1 MATTTADNIQI
12 IGGVDTHQDL
22 HTAAIVNLEGAVLGA
37 ESFSTTRAGYR
48 AMLRWFRSHGELL
61 RVGVESTGTYGAG
74 ITRHLALSGIPVLE
88 VTGPDPASRRAK
100 GKDDALDAIAA
111 AEAARTRRRVQ
122 VAKDRSGAVEALRV
136 LRTTRKTAIKCRRAA
151 LQQLHNTIVAAPEEV
166 RDQVRNLTRMQ
177 RLRTCAAWRPD
188 TVGYRDPVVAT
199 KLALKYLARRILDLN
214 DEIAELDRFIVPL
227 VEELAPNLRELE
239 GVGTENAGAVM
250 VAVGDNPDRLR
261 SKASFA
267 MMCGVCPIP
276 ASSGKTQRH
285 RLNRGG
291 NRQAN
296 SALHMV
302 VVCRMRIDQR
312 TRAYVARRTLEGLS
326 KREVMRCLKRYV
338 AREIYRVLTAPS
350 SATASVARNMPS
362 RPTAPC
368 YATMGWSARWHGAA
382 TPTTTP

>member
-1 MATTTADNIQI
+1 MLISYPRGT
-12 IGGVDTHQDL
+12 
-22 HTAAIVNLEGAVLGA
+22 
-37 ESFSTTRAGYR
+37 ESHS
-48 AMLRWFRSHGELL
+48 LL
-61 RVGVESTGTYGAG
+61 RTS
-74 ITRHLALSGIPVLE
+74 RFQMLN
-88 VTGPDPASRRAK
+88 PASVGA
-100 GKDDALDAIAA
+100 
-111 AEAARTRRRVQ
+111 Q
-122 VAKDRSGAVEALRV
+122 VDSSGTVEALRV

-199 KLALKYLARRILDLN
+199 KLSLKSLARRILDIN

-227 VEELAPNLRELE
+227 VEELAPSLLELE

-261 SKASFA
+261 SEASFA
-267 MMCGVCPIP
+267 MICGVCPIP

-302 VVCRMRIDQR
+302 VVCRMRTDER

-326 KREVMRCLKRYV
+326 KREIMRCLKRYV

-350 SATASVARNMPS
+350 SA
-362 RPTAPC
+362 
-368 YATMGWSARWHGAA
+368 
-382 TPTTTP
+382 